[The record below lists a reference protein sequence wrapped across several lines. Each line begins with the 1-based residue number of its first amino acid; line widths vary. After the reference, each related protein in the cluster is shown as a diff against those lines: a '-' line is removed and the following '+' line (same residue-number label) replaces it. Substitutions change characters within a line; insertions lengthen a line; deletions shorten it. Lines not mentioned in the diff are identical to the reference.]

1 MPLIVRDPRGRFD
14 ATRGDVVTAFTEHV
28 DVLPTIA
35 ELLDAEVPL
44 QCDGRPLT
52 PWLDGDAPADWRAEV
67 HSEFDFRDPDGQM
80 FEGAFGL
87 TLEEC
92 SLAVLR
98 DDHGKYVHFSGHPKM
113 PPIFFD
119 LDVDPTQT
127 RNRAG
132 DPEYAPTVL
141 DYAQRMLA
149 WRMRHAERTLT
160 GMKLTGHAGVVEA
173 RARVTNLRRR
183 WTHRPSSAW
192 NALTTNTSG
201 RCRSSRA

>member
-1 MPLIVRDPRGRFD
+1 V
-14 ATRGDVVTAFTEHV
+14 FTEHV
-28 DVLPTIA
+28 DVLPTIS
-35 ELLDAEVPL
+35 ELIGAEVPL

-52 PWLDGDAPADWRAEV
+52 PWLAGETPEDWRAEV

-98 DDHGKYVHFSGHPKM
+98 DDHGKYVHFSGHPRL

-119 LDVDPTQT
+119 IDNDPGQ
-127 RNRAG
+127 RVNRAE
-132 DPEYAPTVL
+132 DPAYAGKIL

-160 GMKLTGHAGVVEA
+160 GMKLTGHKGLVE
-173 RARVTNLRRR
+173 RRSPR
-183 WTHRPSSAW
+183 K
-192 NALTTNTSG
+192 
-201 RCRSSRA
+201 